1 MKRDQDRTP
10 YLDAILKY
18 VKDGTLTFHCP
29 GHQQG
34 KGAHKRLRDLIGK
47 SALQADITQVLGL
60 DDIHQPFGPVLEA
73 QELAARAY
81 GADYTHFLING
92 SSSGN
97 QAMIMAACN
106 PGEEIIIPR
115 NAHKST
121 ISALILSGAI
131 PAYVMPEFDYLM
143 HVDHSVTLESVKKS
157 LLEHPAARAVL
168 LVSPTY
174 YGFSADLERIEKL
187 VHGLGKMLLVDEA
200 WGPHLHFHP
209 DLPLSATAAGAD
221 LCVNSTH
228 KIIGGLSQTSMLHQS
243 GNRVDRGRLQSVLRI
258 FLSTSPNSLLIA
270 SMDVARMQMA
280 TEGKKLLSR
289 AIRLG
294 NYLREKIN
302 AIPGFRCYGE
312 EIVGKPGAFD
322 MDPTRITFTARELG
336 LTGYEIE
343 RHLRYRH
350 NIQIEMAE
358 LFNIVVLITIGHSR
372 KDVDTLVAALRSISR
387 EYQKQAPLPS
397 PSIFFDRR
405 RGRPV
410 ELPDW
415 PPQRLAPR
423 EAFTAGFATIPLK
436 SSAGRICTEL
446 VTPYPPGIPILCP
459 GEEITQDI
467 IDYLDVEMAAGVH
480 IQGPVDPLLETIRVV
495 K

>member
-1 MKRDQDRTP
+1 MKKDQARTP
-10 YLDAILKY
+10 YLDAIQKY
-18 VKDGTLTFHCP
+18 IRDGTLTFHCP

-34 KGAHKRLRDLIGK
+34 KGAHRRLRDLVGK
-47 SALQADITQVLGL
+47 NTLMADITQVLGL

-81 GADYTHFLING
+81 GADFTHFLING

-97 QAMIMAACN
+97 QTMIMAACN
-106 PGEEIIIPR
+106 PGDEIIIPR

-121 ISALILSGAI
+121 ISALILSGAN
-131 PAYVMPEFDYLM
+131 PVYVRPEYDPVM
-143 HVDHSVTLESVKKS
+143 HVDHTVALETLKKTME
-157 LLEHPAARAVL
+157 EHPSARAVMV
-168 LVSPTY
+168 VSPTY

-187 VHGLGKMLLVDEA
+187 VHGMNKALLVDEA
-200 WGPHLHFHP
+200 WGPHLNFHP

-228 KIIGGLSQTSMLHQS
+228 KIIGGLSQTSMLHQI
-243 GNRVDRGRLQSVLRI
+243 GNRVDRGRLQGVLRI

-280 TEGKKLLSR
+280 TGGEKLLGR

-294 NYLREKIN
+294 DYLRRRIN
-302 AIPGFRCYGE
+302 SIPGFRCYGE
-312 EIVGKPGAFD
+312 ETVGKPGAFAQD
-322 MDPTRITFTARELG
+322 RSRITFTAKDLG

-343 RHLRYRH
+343 RLLRYRH

-358 LFNIVVLITIGHSR
+358 LFNVVVLITLGHS
-372 KDVDTLVAALRSISR
+372 KADADFLLAALRSLSR
-387 EYQKQAPLPS
+387 EYRKQAPPASL
-397 PSIFFDRR
+397 SIFFDRR

-423 EAFTAGFATIPLK
+423 EAFVADFVTIPFRN
-436 SSAGRICTEL
+436 SAGRVCTEL

-467 IDYLDVEMAAGVH
+467 IEYLEVEMTAGVH
-480 IQGPVDPLLETIRVV
+480 IQGPVDPLMETIRVV